1 MWLTRECDYAF
12 VVLAF
17 LARQE
22 RGRILS
28 CDEMADL
35 LNIPYD
41 FLAKILQKLCRA
53 GLTASRQGAHGGYA
67 LARSPS
73 VISFADVFRAIDDP
87 LLLVECV
94 EPQSCRCP
102 RLPVC
107 TIAEPMRLLHQR
119 LALVFGSMTVADLLG
134 APCGDSLPRVVP

>member
-17 LARQE
+17 LARQDRVRLVSCEDIAE
-22 RGRILS
+22 R
-28 CDEMADL
+28 
-35 LNIPYD
+35 LNIPYE

-53 GLTASRQGAHGGYA
+53 GLTASKQGAHGGYV

-73 VISFADVFRAIDDP
+73 VISFTDVFLAVEDP
-87 LLLVECV
+87 LLLVECA
-94 EPQSCRCP
+94 EPQGCRCP

-119 LALVFGSMTVADLLG
+119 LATVFGSVTVADLLT
-134 APCGDSLPRVVP
+134 APCEGTPPRVAP